1 MPRSDYYKVH
11 QNGKFGQTL
20 CGKPVTFDAGMCGK
34 RWHEMTFNADEVTC
48 PLCLRAAPPP
58 YVHPEDA
65 PGGPWEI
72 YRGTFSD
79 DDGAVHTS
87 AWWSVRGDDLHLSL
101 LTEQQAIAVR
111 DALNRLK
118 EDKI

>member
-48 PLCLRAAPPP
+48 PLCLRAAPT
-58 YVHPEDA
+58 E
-65 PGGPWEI
+65 GEK
-72 YRGTFSD
+72 
-79 DDGAVHTS
+79 DG
-87 AWWSVRGDDLHLSL
+87 
-101 LTEQQAIAVR
+101 
-111 DALNRLK
+111 
-118 EDKI
+118 